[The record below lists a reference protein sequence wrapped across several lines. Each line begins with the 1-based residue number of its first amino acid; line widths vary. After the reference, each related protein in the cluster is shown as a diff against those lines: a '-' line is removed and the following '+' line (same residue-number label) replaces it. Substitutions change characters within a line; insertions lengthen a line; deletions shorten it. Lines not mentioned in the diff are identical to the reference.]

1 MTFTEDYYES
11 DDLNWNDMTNSQ
23 QQFLE
28 ERLIS
33 SEVLTRCSEL
43 IDDAYQKECC
53 IKEHDLKFS
62 NMWYDPAPEGDEQYE
77 KDISSYF
84 IITEWLSSE
93 LDAIGGCVAMYKG
106 LHIWGRIES
115 GQGLAMNHEL
125 KEIARKVK
133 PLKISV

>member
-33 SEVLTRCSEL
+33 SEVLTRCNEL
-43 IDDAYQKECC
+43 IDDAYQKEEY
-53 IKEHDLKFS
+53 IEFTNLWH
-62 NMWYDPAPEGDEQYE
+62 DPAPEGAEQYE

-125 KEIARKVK
+125 KEIARKFK

>member
-1 MTFTEDYYES
+1 MTFAEEYYES
-11 DDLNWNDMTNSQ
+11 EDLNWNDLTNRQ

-33 SEVLTRCSEL
+33 SEVLTLCNEL
-43 IDDAYQKECC
+43 IEDAQKEEY
-53 IKEHDLKFS
+53 IEFTNLWH
-62 NMWYDPAPEGDEQYE
+62 DPAPEGDEE
-77 KDISSYF
+77 EMKDIFQYF
-84 IITEWLSSE
+84 IVTEWLSSE
-93 LDAIGGCVAMYKG
+93 IDAIGGCVAMYKG

-125 KEIARKVK
+125 KEIARKFK